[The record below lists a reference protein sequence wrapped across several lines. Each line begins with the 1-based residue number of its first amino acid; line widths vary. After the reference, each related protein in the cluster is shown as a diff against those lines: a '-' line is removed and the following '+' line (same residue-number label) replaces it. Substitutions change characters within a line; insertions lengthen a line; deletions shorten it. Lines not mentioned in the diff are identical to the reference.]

1 MNWFTL
7 PSVRTLGAV
16 AALLACA
23 SPSGPAGA
31 QSAAERANRG
41 LVEIVAAGGDST
53 ALDTVRDL
61 SQVFDDGGTRRVLP
75 IIGKGALQNVADLK
89 LLRGVDIAVIQSDVL
104 DFARRER
111 LYPGAMTYI
120 AKLHDAEFHL
130 LAREDIRQVADLA
143 GKPVNFGSPGDGAA
157 VTGPAIFEKL
167 GIKVEPTSS
176 PPALA
181 LEKLHSGEI
190 AAAAYVIGKPAKL
203 FSGLQPGDGLHL
215 LAIPFNSQ
223 IAESYVAASLSHDDY
238 PDLVPR
244 KQPVE
249 TIAVGTAMMVANL
262 IPGSERYR
270 NVASFVDA
278 FFTQF
283 GRLQESGHH
292 PKWREVDLA
301 AELPGWSRFPAA
313 ENWLKRNLVASA
325 PTLSEQELRTVFSKF
340 LDERSRSGGG
350 RVLSAQEKDSLFDL
364 FLRWRGSRQASQ

>member
-7 PSVRTLGAV
+7 ASVRTPGAV
-16 AALLACA
+16 AAFLVCA
-23 SPSGPAGA
+23 WPSAPAGA

-41 LVEIVAAGGDST
+41 LVEIVAAGADST
-53 ALDTVRDL
+53 ALEMVQDL

-75 IIGKGALQNVADLK
+75 VIGKGALQNVADLK
-89 LLRGVDIAVIQSDVL
+89 LLRGVDIAVIQADVL

-130 LAREDIRQVADLA
+130 LAREDIRQIADLA
-143 GKPVNFGSPGDGAA
+143 GKPVNFGAPGEGAA
-157 VTGPAIFEKL
+157 VTGPAVFEKL
-167 GIKVEPTSS
+167 RIKVEPTSYPS
-176 PPALA
+176 ALA

-203 FSGLQPGDGLHL
+203 FSGLQPSDGLHL
-215 LAIPFNSQ
+215 LSIPFNSQ
-223 IAESYVAASLSHDDY
+223 ISESYVAGSLSHDDY
-238 PDLVPR
+238 PGMVPS

-249 TIAVGTAMMVANL
+249 TIAVGMAMMVANL

-278 FFTQF
+278 LFTQL
-283 GRLQESGHH
+283 GRLQEAGHH
-292 PKWREVDLA
+292 PKWREVDPA

-313 ENWLKRNLVASA
+313 ESWLKRNVVASA
-325 PTLSEQELRTVFSKF
+325 PGLSEQELRTVFSKF
-340 LDERSRSGGG
+340 LDERSRSSGG
-350 RVLSAQEKDSLFDL
+350 RALSAQEKDSLFDL
-364 FLRWRGSRQASQ
+364 FLRWRGNRQASQ